1 MDRDEQANNYL
12 KWINDNYEH
21 LTNTYKAFCNNK
33 KYQYDE
39 DIFSSTYLKIYE
51 KILKDG
57 LEDTSI
63 TGYENYTFK
72 AFKQNLQREKQYSRN
87 KQRDGNITDINGA
100 YEDFYNRTYS
110 STQDK
115 LISDL
120 YKDFSILYLLQKA
133 EENYDSTHLYLF
145 KLKFFYN
152 LTYKDLQAKTG
163 IKGARQKVI
172 DVKHWLQNNVT
183 KEEIKKAFEKEY
195 GNFLN

>member
-1 MDRDEQANNYL
+1 MDNKQLANNYL
-12 KWINDNYEH
+12 QWVNDNYER

-39 DIFSSTYLKIYE
+39 DVFSSTYLKIYE

-72 AFKQNLQREKQYSRN
+72 SFKQNLQREKQYSRN
-87 KQRDGNITDINGA
+87 KQRDANITDITGA

-115 LISDL
+115 LMTDL
-120 YKDFSILYLLQKA
+120 YKDFSILYLLRKA
-133 EENYDSTHLYLF
+133 EENFDSTHLYLF
-145 KLKFFYN
+145 K
-152 LTYKDLQAKTG
+152 
-163 IKGARQKVI
+163 
-172 DVKHWLQNNVT
+172 
-183 KEEIKKAFEKEY
+183 
-195 GNFLN
+195 